1 MENINKTENFSGE
14 NKKNIDEK
22 EKKKIKNL
30 ISLVILLSGL
40 FLGSLFLDF
49 GHLLIG
55 SGFSQKNLKKS
66 DIFEADGKTWV
77 AYGEPVIQVRV
88 INDDQCE
95 DCDVS
100 EILVWMKRVIPTIA
114 SEKIPHDSEE
124 GKKLMEK
131 FQIKSVP
138 AFIFSKAITATDFYS
153 QADVLFNEK
162 ENDYFLKGQ
171 ELGLPVGRYIETP
184 PISDSDV
191 SVGPKDSKVKVIIY
205 SDYSSPY
212 SKVFWNALRGA
223 MKDYEDKVLFVQKDI
238 FSSDNLQSLN
248 AAMSA
253 QCAFEQEKFWEYA
266 EKLFT
271 HQTDWNKTDGTN
283 TFKNYANSL
292 GLSSDQFGKCLDEK
306 KYQQKLENIRKE
318 ADGFSVSE
326 APVVFIDDKTLLEFS
341 PEELKAFID
350 SGLKK

>member
-1 MENINKTENFSGE
+1 MENINKAENFSGE

-22 EKKKIKNL
+22 ENKKIKNL

-77 AYGEPVIQVRV
+77 TYGEPVIPVRV

-114 SEKIPHDSEE
+114 SEKISHDSEE

-138 AFIFSKAITATDFYS
+138 AFVFSKSITSTDFYS

-184 PISDSDV
+184 SISDSDA
-191 SVGPKDSKVKVIIY
+191 SAGPKDSKVKVIIY

-212 SKVFWNALRGA
+212 SKVFWNTFQES
-223 MKDYEDKVLFVQKDI
+223 MKDYKDKVLFVQKDI
-238 FSSDNLQSLN
+238 FSSDNVQSGS
-248 AAMSA
+248 AAMAA
-253 QCAFEQEKFWEYA
+253 QCALEQGKFWEYS
-266 EKLFT
+266 EKLLSS
-271 HQTDWNKTDGTN
+271 QADWNKIDGTKI
-283 TFKNYANSL
+283 FKNYASTL
-292 GLSSDQFGKCLDEK
+292 DLSSDQFGKCLDEK
-306 KYQQKLENIRKE
+306 KYQEKLENIRKE
-318 ADGFSVSE
+318 ADDFSVSE
-326 APVVFIDDKTLLEFS
+326 APVVFVNDKTLLEFS
-341 PEELKAFID
+341 PEELKGLID
-350 SGLKK
+350 SGLNK